1 MLHEQFHEVFA
12 GLTRA
17 YGKYTI
23 GDNSNIKV
31 EGTAKTISEPYTS
44 KLWELHLT
52 GKLGLGVIPIN
63 DENKCRWGC
72 IDVDEYNLNLEDLS
86 KKFKKKNIIICRS
99 KSGGAHL
106 FIFTKKFITAKL
118 MIKKLKYICDS
129 LNFSKYDLFP
139 RQDKILTERGDTGNW
154 LNMPYF
160 NGEETDRYAIYDG
173 KALSSER
180 FLKWVEKFSLDNLD
194 DLNLGGIDK
203 PETSE
208 DLLPSGPPCLQH
220 LVKQG
225 FPEGTRNNGLFNLGV
240 YLRKAHPDDWE
251 DKLEDMNLK
260 YMNPPLKN
268 REFSTVLYSLN
279 KKEYNYKCNEQPIQ
293 AYCDRPRCL
302 TCKFG
307 VNDDGQMPSLNGITK
322 ISTDPPCYFLTIR
335 EKRIGPLKSEQI
347 INFNFFKKVVFENLN
362 ILLPKVAEKLWIE
375 TVNDLMIK
383 LEQVEAPDDSSNK
396 GRLWELLERF
406 CTGSTASEVQE
417 DLLRGKAVIK
427 KEITEFRIND
437 FMEFLERH
445 RFKEFKLHEVTAY
458 LKNKGATH
466 DSKKIK
472 GKFTNVWQIP
482 SFTKQ
487 QEAFTQPKIEKEAYE

>member
-173 KALSSER
+173 KALSPER

-279 KKEYNYKCNEQPIQ
+279 KKEYNYKFNEQPIQ

-396 GRLWELLERF
+396 
-406 CTGSTASEVQE
+406 
-417 DLLRGKAVIK
+417 
-427 KEITEFRIND
+427 
-437 FMEFLERH
+437 
-445 RFKEFKLHEVTAY
+445 
-458 LKNKGATH
+458 
-466 DSKKIK
+466 
-472 GKFTNVWQIP
+472 
-482 SFTKQ
+482 
-487 QEAFTQPKIEKEAYE
+487 

>member
-86 KKFKKKNIIICRS
+86 KKFKKQNIIICRS

-106 FIFTKKFITAKL
+106 FIFTKKFINAKL

-129 LNFSKYDLFP
+129 LHFSKYDLFP

-160 NGEETDRYAIYDG
+160 KGEETDRYAIYDG
-173 KALSSER
+173 KALSPER
-180 FLKWVEKFSLDNLD
+180 FLKWIEKFSLDNIED
-194 DLNLGGIDK
+194 INLGGIDK

-293 AYCDRPRCL
+293 AYCDRPKCL

-322 ISTDPPCYFLTIR
+322 ISTDPPCYFLTIS

-362 ILLPKVAEKLWIE
+362 MLLPKIAEKLWIE

-396 GRLWELLERF
+396 GRLWDLLERF

-417 DLLRGKAVIK
+417 DLLRGKAVVK

-472 GKFTNVWQIP
+472 GKFTNFWQIP

-487 QEAFTQPKIEKEAYE
+487 QEAFTQPKIDKEAYE

>member
-23 GDNSNIKV
+23 GDNSNVKV

-86 KKFKKKNIIICRS
+86 KKFKKQNIIICRS

-106 FIFTKKFITAKL
+106 FIFTKKFINAKL

-129 LNFSKYDLFP
+129 LHFSKYDLFP

-160 NGEETDRYAIYDG
+160 KGEETDRYAIYDG
-173 KALSSER
+173 KALSPER
-180 FLKWVEKFSLDNLD
+180 FLKWIEKFSLDNID
-194 DLNLGGIDK
+194 DINLGGIDK

-293 AYCDRPRCL
+293 AYCDRPKCL

-322 ISTDPPCYFLTIR
+322 ISTDPPCYFLTIS

-362 ILLPKVAEKLWIE
+362 MLLPKIAEKLWIE

-396 GRLWELLERF
+396 GRLWDLLERF

-417 DLLRGKAVIK
+417 DLLRGKAVVK

-445 RFKEFKLHEVTAY
+445 RFKEFKLHEITAY

-472 GKFTNVWQIP
+472 GKFTNFWQIP

-487 QEAFTQPKIEKEAYE
+487 QEAFTQPKIDKEAYE

>member
-396 GRLWELLERF
+396 GRLW
-406 CTGSTASEVQE
+406 
-417 DLLRGKAVIK
+417 
-427 KEITEFRIND
+427 
-437 FMEFLERH
+437 
-445 RFKEFKLHEVTAY
+445 
-458 LKNKGATH
+458 
-466 DSKKIK
+466 
-472 GKFTNVWQIP
+472 
-482 SFTKQ
+482 
-487 QEAFTQPKIEKEAYE
+487 

>member
-139 RQDKILTERGDTGNW
+139 RQDK
-154 LNMPYF
+154 
-160 NGEETDRYAIYDG
+160 
-173 KALSSER
+173 
-180 FLKWVEKFSLDNLD
+180 WVEKFSLDNLD

-220 LVKQG
+220 LIKQG

-417 DLLRGKAVIK
+417 DLLRGKAVVK

>member
-1 MLHEQFHEVFA
+1 
-12 GLTRA
+12 
-17 YGKYTI
+17 
-23 GDNSNIKV
+23 
-31 EGTAKTISEPYTS
+31 
-44 KLWELHLT
+44 
-52 GKLGLGVIPIN
+52 
-63 DENKCRWGC
+63 
-72 IDVDEYNLNLEDLS
+72 
-86 KKFKKKNIIICRS
+86 
-99 KSGGAHL
+99 
-106 FIFTKKFITAKL
+106 
-118 MIKKLKYICDS
+118 
-129 LNFSKYDLFP
+129 
-139 RQDKILTERGDTGNW
+139 
-154 LNMPYF
+154 MPYF

-173 KALSSER
+173 KALSPER
-180 FLKWVEKFSLDNLD
+180 FLKWIEKFSLNNLD
-194 DLNLGGIDK
+194 DLDLGGIDK

-396 GRLWELLERF
+396 GRLWELLERY

-417 DLLRGKAVIK
+417 DLLRGKAVVK